1 MNDFNETELHHAV
14 QGLRAITHELR
25 LAILCHL
32 TEGPLSVGE
41 IIDKTG
47 AAQSNISQHLAKM
60 HMLGLI
66 KRERQGKQIYYR
78 LADQKYIRIIEAL
91 KSVYCRQERN
101 A

>member
-1 MNDFNETELHHAV
+1 MNDFNETELHRAV

-32 TEGPLSVGE
+32 MEGPLSVGE
-41 IIDKTG
+41 IIEKTG
-47 AAQSNISQHLAKM
+47 ATQSNISQHLGKM

-66 KRERQGKQIYYR
+66 QRERQGKQIYYR
-78 LADQKYIRIIEAL
+78 LADPKFIRIIEAL
-91 KSVYCRQERN
+91 KSVYCRKEGP